1 MEKARVFLNGYDVE
15 GLKGIRAIALDLIK
29 EKKVTE
35 KAEMAEKALA
45 IVEYV
50 NELINT
56 NKLAFGSRI
65 IVSYNGNDVEAVV
78 ENTPSEKSK
87 NLLLTSDAF
96 VCEGNKRYTAKSA
109 FVGFADGA
117 GAYVPSVEDT
127 DGEDYLEDDDD
138 DESEDIVL
146 D

>member
-15 GLKGIRAIALDLIK
+15 GLKGVVAVAQDLIK

-45 IVEYV
+45 VVDSV
-50 NELINT
+50 NKLINT
-56 NKLAFGSRI
+56 NKLGFGSRI

-109 FVGFADGA
+109 FVGFADGS
-117 GAYVPSVEDT
+117 GAVDT

>member
-35 KAEMAEKALA
+35 KAEMAKKALA
-45 IVEYV
+45 IVDYV

-109 FVGFADGA
+109 FISFADGT
-117 GAYVPSVEDT
+117 GAPIVPTVPSDEDT
-127 DGEDYLEDDDD
+127 DEVEFEDED
-138 DESEDIVL
+138 EDIVL

>member
-35 KAEMAEKALA
+35 KAEMAEKVLV
-45 IVEYV
+45 IVDHV

-87 NLLLTSDAF
+87 NVLLTSDAF

-109 FVGFADGA
+109 FISFADGT
-117 GAYVPSVEDT
+117 GVYVPSDEDT
-127 DGEDYLEDDDD
+127 DEVEFDGED
-138 DESEDIVL
+138 EDIVL